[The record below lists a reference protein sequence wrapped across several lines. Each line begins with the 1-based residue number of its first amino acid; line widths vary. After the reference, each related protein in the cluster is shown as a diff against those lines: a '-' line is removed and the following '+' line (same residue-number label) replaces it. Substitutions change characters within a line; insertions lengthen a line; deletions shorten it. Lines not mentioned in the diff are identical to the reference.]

1 LKLLTPL
8 LWIVLSCLASS
19 VQAFS
24 LIEVEAPANYAPL
37 AENEQFLTWGESNT
51 LGQGAS
57 LTYSIATSNSSCFMG
72 FESCSALDSFMPSGF
87 QEAIVTAFDRWS
99 SVANLSFT
107 QVEDQAGDI
116 VLAGEYILNFTS
128 VELAHALTAREFT
141 ENDTETLSYIAWSEV
156 HFNQAINWSM
166 GDSSG
171 WGYDFLSVAT
181 HEVGHALGLRHSDVE
196 GALMSAEYIGV
207 NTLQADDIAGIQT
220 LYGPVS
226 AVPEPSTYLLFLLG
240 LAILLARRTKNKS
253 YVCGQSHGKA
263 APYKHSKCS
272 F

>member
-1 LKLLTPL
+1 MNLRVPFFGLVLT
-8 LWIVLSCLASS
+8 CLAPS

-24 LIEVEAPANYAPL
+24 LIEVEAPISYAPL
-37 AENEQFLTWGESNT
+37 AENEQFLTWGDSNT

-57 LTYSIATSNSSCFMG
+57 LTYSIATSSSSCFVG
-72 FESCSALDSFMPSGF
+72 IESCSALDSFMPAGF

-128 VELAHALTAREFT
+128 VDLAHALTAREFT
-141 ENDTETLSYIAWSEV
+141 ENDTETLSYIAWSEI
-156 HFNQAINWSM
+156 HFNQVMNWSV

-171 WGYDFLSVAT
+171 WGYDFLTVAT
-181 HEVGHALGLRHSDVE
+181 HEIGHALGLGHSDIE

-207 NTLQADDIAGIQT
+207 NDLQPDDIAGIQT

-240 LAILLARRTKNKS
+240 LAILLTRRTKHEP
-253 YVCGQSHGKA
+253 YIRGQGHSKTT
-263 APYKHSKCS
+263 PNKHSKRS